1 MLYEKEREIVLNA
14 CRRMV
19 NDKLTVG
26 SWGNI
31 SLRTDDNNIVI
42 TPSGTN
48 YMKSTVDDM
57 VITGIS
63 GNILEGKLKPS
74 SERLM
79 HYEIYKNRKDVNAIV
94 HTHSI
99 YSSVLSVIDEN
110 IPAITEDI
118 AMLLGNNIRVSEY
131 AITGSIELAK
141 NVVSG
146 LGNNNATVMKNHGA
160 VSVGSDMERS
170 ITASEVL
177 EKSAKIYIYSRMIG
191 KVNIIPDNDINKLRA
206 ISEDYL
212 NQWKNWK

>member
-31 SLRTDDNNIVI
+31 SLRTDDNNVVI

-48 YMKSTVDDM
+48 YTKSTVDDM
-57 VITGIS
+57 VITGIN

-99 YSSVLSVIDEN
+99 YSSVLSVVDEN

-118 AMLLGNNIRVSEY
+118 AMLLGNNIKVSEY

>member
-160 VSVGSDMERS
+160 VSVGNDMERS
-170 ITASEVL
+170 IVASEVL

>member
-1 MLYEKEREIVLNA
+1 MLYEKERGIVLNA
-14 CRRMV
+14 CRQMV

-31 SLRTDDNNIVI
+31 SLRTHDNSIVI

-48 YMKSTVDDM
+48 YLKSTIDDM
-57 VITGIS
+57 VVTDINGDIIE
-63 GNILEGKLKPS
+63 GNLKPS

-79 HYEIYKNRKDVNAIV
+79 HYEIYKNRNDVNAIV

-99 YSSVLSVIDEN
+99 YSSVLSVVDDN

-118 AMLLGNNIRVSEY
+118 AMLLGNNIKVSEY

-141 NVVSG
+141 NVVKG
-146 LGNNNATVMKNHGA
+146 LGKNNAAIMKNHGA
-160 VSVGSDMERS
+160 VSVGNDMERS
-170 ITASEVL
+170 IVASEIL
-177 EKSAKIYIYSRMIG
+177 EKSAKIYIYSKIMG
-191 KVNIIPDNDINKLRA
+191 KINTIPDNDINKLRS

-212 NQWKNWK
+212 NQWKKWK